1 MSSDRNIDNRL
12 QPLLSAMLDGEPT
25 DQQIAELR
33 RLLRDVPEARRQ
45 YFRLLA
51 APRGDEV
58 VVHLA
63 GHVRP
68 ASAGRRG
75 QRSPCGSSRSLFTT

>member
-1 MSSDRNIDNRL
+1 MSSDRNIDDRL

-51 APRGDEV
+51 ATR
-58 VVHLA
+58 
-63 GHVRP
+63 
-68 ASAGRRG
+68 
-75 QRSPCGSSRSLFTT
+75 

>member
-1 MSSDRNIDNRL
+1 MSSDRNIDDRL

-51 APRGDEV
+51 AHAVMKWSYALPGTFGR
-58 VVHLA
+58 
-63 GHVRP
+63 R
-68 ASAGRRG
+68 SAGRRG
-75 QRSPCGSSRSLFTT
+75 RRSPCGSSGACFTT